1 MTVGTDFA
9 SVTALR
15 LAQALCAR
23 ICHDMGG
30 PAGMVVGALE
40 MAGDAEDAADAQV
53 GAAVPDEAMEL
64 ALESARAIRARLRLW
79 RAACAG
85 DTGPMPAPAL
95 SALLDAVLAGGRVR
109 FLGGLPPGVV
119 LPAEAGQL
127 ALVGAMLAVEALP
140 RGGVVHL
147 TGSADH
153 LVILPEGPDARWP
166 AGLGQG
172 LAGTLVEPE
181 PRAVLTPMLLALAK
195 AEGWR
200 VSLAF
205 GAGPQPGPLLL
216 QRG

>member
-1 MTVGTDFA
+1 MTVGTDQA
-9 SVTALR
+9 GVAALR

-23 ICHDMGG
+23 ICHDLGG
-30 PAGMVVGALE
+30 PAGMVVAALE
-40 MAGDAEDAADAQV
+40 MAGDAEDAADAP
-53 GAAVPDEAMEL
+53 AAAPVPDEATEL
-64 ALESARAIRARLRLW
+64 AMESARAIRARTRLW

-85 DTGPMPAPAL
+85 DTGPMPAPAIA
-95 SALLDAVLAGGRVR
+95 SLLDAVLAGGRVR
-109 FLGGLPPGVV
+109 FLDGLPPDSV
-119 LPAEAGQL
+119 LPPEAGQL
-127 ALVGAMLAVEALP
+127 ALVGVMLAVEALP

-147 TGSADH
+147 TGSAEH

-166 AGLGQG
+166 ATLGEG
-172 LAGTLVEPE
+172 LAGLLGEPE
-181 PRAVLTPMLLALAK
+181 PRAVLAPMLFALAS